1 MATESG
7 SAGGATV
14 VGVTVVGVA
23 VVGAPVVA
31 ALVAEL
37 LVAELLATVA
47 AVADDAVVVAT
58 SLVPVAVL
66 PTSVESADSPPSSH
80 DAPSATATISAV
92 AAIHLERRCDHHIA
106 ANVQHSAS
114 LRSVSRERPD
124 RTHLP

>member
-1 MATESG
+1 
-7 SAGGATV
+7 V
-14 VGVTVVGVA
+14 VGVTVVGAA

-31 ALVAEL
+31 VLVAEL
-37 LVAELLATVA
+37 LVAELLVAELLA

-58 SLVPVAVL
+58 SLVPVAAL

-92 AAIHLERRCDHHIA
+92 AAIHLERRCDHIA

>member
-1 MATESG
+1 M
-7 SAGGATV
+7 TV
-14 VGVTVVGVA
+14 VGIA
-23 VVGAPVVA
+23 VVGTPVVA

-92 AAIHLERRCDHHIA
+92 AAIHLERRCDHIA
-106 ANVQHSAS
+106 ANVQHIAS
-114 LRSVSRERPD
+114 LRSVSRERPN